1 MYFTKS
7 FRVVMSDLYLAYC
20 VPQGDLGLLCCAH
33 GTELLSRSTSLVLKQ
48 TKNKQLLKSEST
60 PVALLRR
67 PSSLWRSQRCLTPTE
82 MSPRHT
88 HTPALAILS
97 HEVELKQGCA
107 WVSEGT
113 AEPLCMSVLESF
125 YLSWKEM
132 PTWAKSLGPL
142 LSADN
147 MSSWCRV
154 EENLSN
160 GVSSN
165 VNGVTRVK
173 TNFLPHAPTPPRGHV
188 LFLPCNC
195 RRIKVAAT
203 FQIPDNPFLY
213 TFCLLPKLPVL

>member
-97 HEVELKQGCA
+97 HEVELKQR
-107 WVSEGT
+107 
-113 AEPLCMSVLESF
+113 LCMGF
-125 YLSWKEM
+125 W
-132 PTWAKSLGPL
+132 GH
-142 LSADN
+142 
-147 MSSWCRV
+147 CRATMH
-154 EENLSN
+154 
-160 GVSSN
+160 VSSRIILSKLKRN
-165 VNGVTRVK
+165 AHLGKVTRASVISRQHVK
-173 TNFLPHAPTPPRGHV
+173 LMQSGRER
-188 LFLPCNC
+188 LKWC
-195 RRIKVAAT
+195 
-203 FQIPDNPFLY
+203 
-213 TFCLLPKLPVL
+213 